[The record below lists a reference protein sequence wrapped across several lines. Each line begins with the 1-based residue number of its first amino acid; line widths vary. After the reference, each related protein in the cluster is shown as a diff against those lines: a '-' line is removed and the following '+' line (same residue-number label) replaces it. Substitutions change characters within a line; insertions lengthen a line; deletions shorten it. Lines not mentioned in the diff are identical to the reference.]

1 MMRNETKITA
11 RWLGILGL
19 LLALSACDSDQ
30 RELQTYID
38 GVKARPGQPIPPL
51 PEVRPPPSYVYEAG
65 TRRSP
70 FVPDSPRE
78 RINAD
83 SGINPDPNRPREFLE
98 QEPLDALTMV
108 GTLRDARGPF
118 GLIQDP
124 QGRVHR
130 VTTGNYMG
138 QNHGRITE
146 ISESEIFL
154 DEIVSDG
161 LGGYV
166 SRAASVGLND

>member
-1 MMRNETKITA
+1 MRTATRTAA

-19 LLALSACDSDQ
+19 LLALTACSSDQ
-30 RELQTYID
+30 RELQTWID
-38 GVKARPGQPIPPL
+38 GIKARPGQPIPPL
-51 PEVRPPPSYVYEAG
+51 PEVRPAPSYVYEPG
-65 TRRSP
+65 DRRSP
-70 FVPDSPRE
+70 FVPDAPRE
-78 RINAD
+78 RLTTSSDI
-83 SGINPDPNRPREFLE
+83 GPDPNRPRELLE

-124 QGRVHR
+124 DGRVHR
-130 VTTGNYMG
+130 VTVGNYMG
-138 QNHGRITE
+138 QNHGRITG

-166 SRAASVGLND
+166 SRAASIGLND